1 MTVSINNFRASTEQV
16 LAPDQVAGLIAQA
29 RQAAGYSI
37 DDLAVT
43 TGLVTDEIVGME
55 NGTDFDPAKLKRIA
69 NALKMPMSVLEA
81 S

>member
-16 LAPDQVAGLIAQA
+16 LAPDQVAGFIAQA

-69 NALKMPMSVLEA
+69 NALKMPMSVLKA